1 MKHTIVVGAL
11 SALLFVTTVSCA
23 TAQVTVDSEEHGFT
37 VETVARG
44 FSHPWGMAF
53 LPDRRIIVTERGGRA
68 FVLTD
73 GQRNEL
79 TNVPPVAAGG
89 QGGLLDVIVD
99 PDFATTGL
107 IYFSYAAPGS
117 GGTAGTAIGRGR
129 LVGNRLED
137 WEEVFRMEPFTTGGA
152 HFGSRLAFLPDGT
165 LLATI
170 GDRGTMNRAQNGT
183 DHAGST
189 IRINPD
195 GTVPQ
200 DNPFIRDATV
210 RDEIFT
216 IGNRN
221 SQGMIVHPETG
232 DIWQSEHGPRGGDE
246 LNLIQPG
253 RNYGWPVISHGA
265 DYRTGQPIG
274 QGTHAPGMEQP
285 VVHWTPALAPSGLAY
300 YQGAAFPQWSGD
312 LLLGGLASQRLL
324 RVSIARRE
332 VTHQEVLLE
341 GQIGRI
347 RDVQISPEGFV
358 YLLTDS
364 RDAALHRLVPR

>member
-1 MKHTIVVGAL
+1 MKHTVIVSVL
-11 SALLFVTTVSCA
+11 SVLFLTTAVSCA
-23 TAQVTVDSEEHGFT
+23 TAQLHISSEEHAFT

-53 LPDRRIIVTERGGRA
+53 LPDRRIVVTERGGRA
-68 FVLTD
+68 FVID
-73 GQRNEL
+73 NGQRQEIR
-79 TNVPPVAAGG
+79 NVPAVAAGG
-89 QGGLLDVIVD
+89 QGGLLDVIVA
-99 PDFATTGL
+99 PNALGNML
-107 IYFSYAAPGS
+107 LYFSYAAPGP

-129 LVGNRLED
+129 LVGDRLED
-137 WEEVFRMEPFTTGGA
+137 WEEIFRMEPFTTGGA

-170 GDRGTMNRAQNGT
+170 GDRGTMNRAQIGT

-189 IRINPD
+189 IRLNPD
-195 GTVPQ
+195 GSVPA
-200 DNPFIRDATV
+200 DNPFVGDAAV

-216 IGNRN
+216 LGNRN
-221 SQGMIVHPETG
+221 SQGMIVHPVTG

-246 LNLIQPG
+246 LNLIVGG
-253 RNYGWPVISHGA
+253 RNYGWPIISHGA

-300 YQGAAFPQWSGD
+300 YQGAAFPQWSGN
-312 LLLGGLASQRLL
+312 LLLGGLSSQRLL
-324 RVSIARRE
+324 RVSLAGQE
-332 VTHQEVLLE
+332 VTHQEVLLD

-358 YLLTDS
+358 YVLVDS

>member
-23 TAQVTVDSEEHGFT
+23 TAQMTVDGEEHGFT

-200 DNPFIRDATV
+200 DNPFIGDATV